1 MRWQTYPNM
10 LSVAMIILVS
20 TLLGLVKYLGFDYLA
35 VLSMAPFYLLEPLV
49 VSLFTFHQIEKFA
62 QGLIRFMCLVK
73 HFFFRV
79 ALSSLPEN
87 STTISIPET
96 MEDTTKVKSASGT
109 SSGKLKKSK
118 ILTEAERLSKIKIH
132 KEAVHKA
139 ADNFDEGYPGVI
151 TNERYADYL
160 EKRTQFIHSR
170 GLITLPDPES
180 ERKPRPNRLNRVTA

>member
-1 MRWQTYPNM
+1 
-10 LSVAMIILVS
+10 
-20 TLLGLVKYLGFDYLA
+20 
-35 VLSMAPFYLLEPLV
+35 MA
-49 VSLFTFHQIEKFA
+49 
-62 QGLIRFMCLVK
+62 
-73 HFFFRV
+73 
-79 ALSSLPEN
+79 
-87 STTISIPET
+87 

-118 ILTEAERLSKIKIH
+118 ILTEAERLSKIKLH

-139 ADNFDEGYPGVI
+139 ADDFDEGYPGVI

-180 ERKPRPNRLNRVTA
+180 E